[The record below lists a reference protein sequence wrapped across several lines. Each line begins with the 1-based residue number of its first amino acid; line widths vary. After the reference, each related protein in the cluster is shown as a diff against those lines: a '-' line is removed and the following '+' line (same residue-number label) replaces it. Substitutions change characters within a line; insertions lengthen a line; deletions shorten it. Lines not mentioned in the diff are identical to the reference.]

1 MNDEQFVFSVVPER
15 DAITQIKHLL
25 DQIKTSADPDLVWD
39 LRFHIDILAESLKE
53 SQARI
58 LGLQKENGQLH
69 DRVLSEKSDYE
80 ALRASMDELLN
91 LHELTEAIST
101 TFATSDIIS
110 ALMDLSA
117 RFLPSESCGFFSL
130 GGDDLKLDVLS
141 TRGDQRVVQC
151 VQDQSGDGIVDWV
164 LREQRP
170 VVVEDMS
177 TVDQSGVETCSV
189 VLVPLRVRARNI
201 GLYGLYCRRPKNTFT
216 AGEMEL
222 LSVLAN
228 QTAIALENARL
239 YSELTYSN
247 TQLKESQKR
256 LLMAE
261 KMAAIGRLAGGVA
274 HEVNN
279 PLQIILSRV
288 QLLRLNAAAGDRLV
302 KGLDSIER
310 GVKRISKIIRGLLD
324 IAGHNAAERD
334 WGPCD
339 LVAALERT
347 LELVQHQLERAE
359 IKIAFRRDDCLPLVT
374 GNIGELEQVFLNLII
389 NAQHAMPEGGTLT
402 VSARFVDEAVLM
414 EFADTGIGIPDGLLD
429 QIFDPFFS
437 TRSEE
442 GGTGLGL
449 SISYGIVERHGGS
462 IEVQSECGEGTRFS
476 LRFPI
481 GEGACDA

>member
-1 MNDEQFVFSVVPER
+1 MNDEQPVCSALAER
-15 DAITQIKHLL
+15 EALTQIRSLL
-25 DQIKTSADPDLVWD
+25 DQIKTSAHPYLVWD
-39 LRFHIDILAESLKE
+39 LRFHTDILAESRRE

-58 LGLQKENGQLH
+58 LRLQEENRQLQ
-69 DRVLSEKSDYE
+69 DRVLREKSDYG
-80 ALRASMDELLN
+80 ALRASMNELLN
-91 LHELTEAIST
+91 MHELTEAIST
-101 TFATSDIIS
+101 TFTISDIIS

-117 RFLPSESCGFFSL
+117 RFLPSESCGVFSL
-130 GGDDLKLDVLS
+130 GGKDLEMEVLS

-151 VQDQSGDGIVDWV
+151 VQGQCDDGIIDWV

-177 TVDQSGVETCSV
+177 TVGQSGMETCSV

-201 GLYGLYCRRPKNTFT
+201 GLYGLYCRRPKDAFT
-216 AGEMEL
+216 VGEMGL

-239 YSELTYSN
+239 YSELTSSN
-247 TQLKESQKR
+247 TQLKESQQQ

-279 PLQIILSRV
+279 PLQIMLSRV
-288 QLLRLNAAAGDRLV
+288 QLLRMNAGSRDRLEE
-302 KGLDSIER
+302 GLDSIER

-324 IAGHNAAERD
+324 IAGHSAAEKA

-347 LELVQHQLERAE
+347 LELVRHELERAE
-359 IKIAFRRDDCLPLVT
+359 VKIAFTCDNCLPLVA

-389 NAQHAMPEGGTLT
+389 NAQHAMPEGGTLA
-402 VSARFVDEAVLM
+402 VSARVVDEAVLM
-414 EFADTGIGIPDGLLD
+414 EFSDTGIGIPDTLLD

-437 TRSEE
+437 TRSEQ

-449 SISYGIVERHGGS
+449 SVSYGIVERHGGS
-462 IEVQSECGEGTRFS
+462 IEVQSKCGKGTCFSICFPALEGS
-476 LRFPI
+476 S
-481 GEGACDA
+481 DA

>member
-1 MNDEQFVFSVVPER
+1 MNDEQPVYGALPER
-15 DAITQIKHLL
+15 ETVARIKQLL
-25 DQIKTSADPDLVWD
+25 DQIKTTAHPDLVWD
-39 LRFHIDILAESLKE
+39 LRFHTDILTESLRE

-58 LGLQKENGQLH
+58 LGIQEENRQLH
-69 DRVLSEKSDYE
+69 DRVLREKNDYE
-80 ALRASMDELLN
+80 SLRASMDELLN

-101 TFATSDIIS
+101 TFAISDIIS

-117 RFLPSESCGFFSL
+117 RFLPSESCGVFSIE
-130 GGDDLKLDVLS
+130 GEDLKLDVLS
-141 TRGDQRVVQC
+141 TRGDLRVVQSIQNQC
-151 VQDQSGDGIVDWV
+151 EDGIVDWV

-177 TVDQSGVETCSV
+177 TVEQSGVETCSV
-189 VLVPLRVRARNI
+189 VLVPLRVRARNV
-201 GLYGLYCRRPKNTFT
+201 GLYGMYCRRPKDAFT

-228 QTAIALENARL
+228 QTAVALENARL

-247 TQLKESQKR
+247 TQLKESQQQ

-288 QLLRLNAAAGDRLV
+288 QLLRMNEVSGDRLLE
-302 KGLDSIER
+302 GLDSIER

-324 IAGHNAAERD
+324 IAGHSVAERD

-339 LVAALERT
+339 LVPALERT

-359 IKIAFRRDDCLPLVT
+359 VKIAFTCDDCLPSVA

-389 NAQHAMPEGGTLT
+389 NAQHAMPEGGTLA
-402 VSARFVDEAVLM
+402 VSARAVNEAVLM
-414 EFADTGIGIPDGLLD
+414 EFADTGIGIPNALLD
-429 QIFDPFFS
+429 RIFDPFFT
-437 TRSEE
+437 TRSDQ

-449 SISYGIVERHGGS
+449 SVSYGIVERHGGS

-476 LRFPI
+476 LRFPA
-481 GEGACDA
+481 GEGA

>member
-1 MNDEQFVFSVVPER
+1 MNDEQPVYGALPER
-15 DAITQIKHLL
+15 EAIAQIRHLL
-25 DQIKTSADPDLVWD
+25 DQIKASAHPDLVWD
-39 LRFHIDILAESLKE
+39 LKFNVDILAESLRE
-53 SQARI
+53 SQAHV
-58 LGLQKENGQLH
+58 LGLQEENRQLH
-69 DRVLSEKSDYE
+69 DRVLHEKSDYE

-101 TFATSDIIS
+101 TFAISDIIS

-117 RFLPSESCGFFSL
+117 RFLPSESCGVFSIE
-130 GGDDLKLDVLS
+130 GDDLKLDLLS

-151 VQDQSGDGIVDWV
+151 VQGQCDDGIIDWV

-177 TVDQSGVETCSV
+177 TVEQSGVETCSV
-189 VLVPLRVRARNI
+189 VLVPLRVRTQNI
-201 GLYGLYCRRPKNTFT
+201 GLYGLYCRRPKDAFT

-239 YSELTYSN
+239 YSELTSSN
-247 TQLKESQKR
+247 TQLKESQQQ

-279 PLQIILSRV
+279 PLQIMLSRV
-288 QLLRLNAAAGDRLV
+288 QLLRMNAASGDRLEE
-302 KGLDSIER
+302 GLDSIER

-324 IAGHNAAERD
+324 IAGHSAAEKA

-359 IKIAFRRDDCLPLVT
+359 VKVAFTCDDFFPLVA

-389 NAQHAMPEGGTLT
+389 NAQHAMPEGGTLA
-402 VSARFVDEAVLM
+402 VSARVVDEAVLV
-414 EFADTGIGIPDGLLD
+414 EFVDTGIGIPDALLD
-429 QIFDPFFS
+429 HIFDPFFS

-449 SISYGIVERHGGS
+449 SVSYGIVERHGGS
-462 IEVQSECGEGTRFS
+462 IKVQSECGEGTRFS
-476 LRFPI
+476 LSLPV